1 MSLLFYLIEKNEGEN
16 WIEVNQDFL
25 FAGKQTNK
33 QKLLGGAKKFHYL
46 SNEGCIKTAHPIF
59 LPNF

>member
-33 QKLLGGAKKFHYL
+33 QKLLGGAKK
-46 SNEGCIKTAHPIF
+46 IP
-59 LPNF
+59 LPF

>member
-25 FAGKQTNK
+25 FVGKQTNK

-46 SNEGCIKTAHPIF
+46 SNEGCI
-59 LPNF
+59 